1 MMSSSRKIDQLS
13 EASSNHKLLNIS
25 VPKKLGKAALDFLL
39 TVFIELIKH
48 LKIHIWKTSKEL
60 APQNLLLSYINLS
73 NNSPFSALKIG
84 FPFSPIS

>member
-48 LKIHIWKTSKEL
+48 LKIHIWKASKEL
-60 APQNLLLSYINLS
+60 APQNLLLIFINLS
-73 NNSPFSALKIG
+73 STIPLSVH
-84 FPFSPIS
+84 

>member
-1 MMSSSRKIDQLS
+1 MMSSSKEIDQLS

-48 LKIHIWKTSKEL
+48 LKINIWETQKKVG
-60 APQNLLLSYINLS
+60 
-73 NNSPFSALKIG
+73 ALRTK
-84 FPFSPIS
+84 FFYQ

>member
-48 LKIHIWKTSKEL
+48 LKIHIWKASKEL
-60 APQNLLLSYINLS
+60 APQSLLLIFFINLS
-73 NNSPFSALKIG
+73 TIPLSVH
-84 FPFSPIS
+84 